1 MAEDNEPLPPPWT
14 AWLLGA
20 VGLGLIVVLVIAVH
34 ALATATAP
42 VCNTV
47 FPARRGD
54 YPSWAYV
61 LGAVVAFVT
70 GSITRQMR
78 IRGQRRPA
86 MQLGEGP
93 WADRRAVV
101 AVNLGVAAVLFVIT
115 ILLVIEAWTLEHG
128 AWPITYY
135 VRCSID
141 AGSLISL
148 IGVVG
153 YALVVG
159 RWMWVFRE

>member
-1 MAEDNEPLPPPWT
+1 MADGHEPLPPRWM

-20 VGLGLIVVLVIAVH
+20 VALGLVVVLVIAVH
-34 ALATATAP
+34 ALATANAP

-61 LGAVVAFVT
+61 LGTIAAFIT
-70 GSITRQMR
+70 GSITGQVR
-78 IRGQRRPA
+78 IRGQRRSLMA
-86 MQLGEGP
+86 LGEGP

-135 VRCSID
+135 VRCSMD
-141 AGSLISL
+141 AGALISL

-159 RWMWVFRE
+159 RWMWVFGE